1 MIRYLGA
8 LAKDR
13 DSVAAML
20 IYGFAGRLIYG
31 FAIFHNGITTANCS
45 RSAQNEAMLEQEPLG
60 SP

>member
-13 DSVAAML
+13 DSVVAML

-31 FAIFHNGITTANCS
+31 FAIFHATLTA
-45 RSAQNEAMLEQEPLG
+45 MKP
-60 SP
+60 

>member
-31 FAIFHNGITTANCS
+31 FAIFHNGITTAIAADPRKTKQCS
-45 RSAQNEAMLEQEPLG
+45 NKSL
-60 SP
+60 